1 MSDID
6 ENAFDIDYDYPENDI
21 TDIDWDLEPESDE
34 PPRDPE
40 PEATTQHQK
49 EYEAVLT
56 VVDCIN
62 QCGLKLDDFVYALC
76 YGNPLCT
83 AESDAKDAKRPLK
96 NARRELMKS
105 PLLPKI
111 LNNLH
116 TPPRYTGARPQAAS
130 KALDRW
136 AWNHAVRLSRAELD
150 QLAANERKE
159 ESTAENETERLTD
172 FEGLRFTNLNDK
184 TTQYTPNLVRFLTA
198 VGETKPKARNRRRE
212 DPDMVLDNIQP
223 SFVGLFIYMPYENHN
238 PDNWT

>member
-105 PLLPKI
+105 PSFQI

-116 TPPRYTGARPQAAS
+116 THHVILPAAKVKRS
-130 KALDRW
+130 EVTVAEAEAALAEDLERRW
-136 AWNHAVRLSRAELD
+136 APVNKKRYLKSRVAG
-150 QLAANERKE
+150 AKA
-159 ESTAENETERLTD
+159 
-172 FEGLRFTNLNDK
+172 
-184 TTQYTPNLVRFLTA
+184 
-198 VGETKPKARNRRRE
+198 GEW
-212 DPDMVLDNIQP
+212 I
-223 SFVGLFIYMPYENHN
+223 
-238 PDNWT
+238 